1 MLIMVQDLPKDLVK
15 SMGDR
20 AILYLDVDGE
30 EPVISAVHPDGTVDK
45 GLVRSR
51 DVGCFL
57 CSGSSSGV
65 WAPDGSQFAFVAL
78 DVAADQSVLYLQ
90 TLKGERQEILRFDGQ
105 VSHPAWSPDGQT
117 IALLGDDIHVVDLAS
132 KSATVYSLR
141 AVMEQAQGNWAMSWP
156 NKFRW
161 SPAGPGVG
169 SSKR

>member
-1 MLIMVQDLPKDLVK
+1 MVQDLPKDLVK

-78 DVAADQSVLYLQ
+78 FSTRHVFVN
-90 TLKGERQEILRFDGQ
+90 
-105 VSHPAWSPDGQT
+105 
-117 IALLGDDIHVVDLAS
+117 LLPRIM
-132 KSATVYSLR
+132 TVPSGTVTSR
-141 AVMEQAQGNWAMSWP
+141 TN
-156 NKFRW
+156 
-161 SPAGPGVG
+161 
-169 SSKR
+169 